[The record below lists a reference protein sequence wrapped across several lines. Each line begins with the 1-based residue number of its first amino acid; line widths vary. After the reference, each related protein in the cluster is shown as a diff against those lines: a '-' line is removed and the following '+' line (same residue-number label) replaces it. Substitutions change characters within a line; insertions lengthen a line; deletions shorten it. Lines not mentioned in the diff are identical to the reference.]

1 MATAAVVPAVMTTSG
16 LGTGISTGCSII
28 GTMNSMTVEASKGAI
43 GISSGFISLSGSF
56 SSSSPSFSSSSL
68 DSGATGSPGSPLLGG
83 MKGGVGACGASHP
96 SGVRIGGGFKPLVG
110 GGATVLV
117 GGGAATS
124 GTFTGGI
131 SMLK

>member
-1 MATAAVVPAVMTTSG
+1 MATAAVVPAVITTSA

-28 GTMNSMTVEASKGAI
+28 GTVNSIIVEASKGAI
-43 GISSGFISLSGSF
+43 GISGFISLVGSL
-56 SSSSPSFSSSSL
+56 SSSAPSFCSSSL
-68 DSGATGSPGSPLLGG
+68 GSGATGSPGSPLLGG
-83 MKGGVGACGASHP
+83 MKGGCGARGASHP
-96 SGVRIGGGFKPLVG
+96 SGLRIGGAFKPLVG

-117 GGGAATS
+117 GGGAAIS